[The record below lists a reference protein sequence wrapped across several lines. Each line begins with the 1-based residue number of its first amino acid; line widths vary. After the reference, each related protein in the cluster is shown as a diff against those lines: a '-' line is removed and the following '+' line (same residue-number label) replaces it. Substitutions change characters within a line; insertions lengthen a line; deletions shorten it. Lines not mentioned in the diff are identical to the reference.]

1 MMNYIRVYRK
11 TIAGFVLGAAA
22 GYAYYALI
30 GCSSGS
36 CAITSNPWNSTLY
49 GAVMG
54 LLTVGWPEKKQT
66 TNSIIN
72 E

>member
-1 MMNYIRVYRK
+1 MKNHIRIYRK
-11 TIAGFVLGAAA
+11 TIAGLIIGSLA
-22 GYAYYALI
+22 GYAYFALV

-49 GAVMG
+49 GALMG
-54 LLTVGWPEKKQT
+54 VLAVGWPEKKQT
-66 TNSIIN
+66 TKSSID

>member
-1 MMNYIRVYRK
+1 MINYIRTYRK
-11 TIAGFVLGAAA
+11 TIVGLIIGAVA
-22 GYAYYALI
+22 GYAYFALV

-49 GAVMG
+49 GALMG
-54 LLTVGWPEKKQT
+54 GLAVGWPEKKQT
-66 TNSIIN
+66 TNTSIH

>member
-1 MMNYIRVYRK
+1 MKDIIRTYRK
-11 TIAGFVLGAAA
+11 TIAGLVVGAAA
-22 GYAYYALI
+22 GYAYFALV

-54 LLTVGWPEKKQT
+54 LLTVGWPEKKET
-66 TNSIIN
+66 TNSTIL
-72 E
+72 